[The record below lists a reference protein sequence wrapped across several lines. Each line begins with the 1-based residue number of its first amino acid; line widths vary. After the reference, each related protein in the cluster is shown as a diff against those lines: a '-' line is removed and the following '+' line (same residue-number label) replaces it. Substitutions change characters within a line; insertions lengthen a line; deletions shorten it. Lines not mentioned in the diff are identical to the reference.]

1 MIGKIINGTLIR
13 PSFNERQKLIITNPT
28 DDMLKYIMKY
38 KDVIIDE
45 EPEYNVET
53 QYLVE
58 TYEETDNLIQVHWEV
73 KNIEFEE
80 VIDET
85 I

>member
-1 MIGKIINGTLIR
+1 MIGKIINGTLIK
-13 PSFNERQKLIITNPT
+13 PSSSEFRKLIITNPT
-28 DDMLKYIMKY
+28 EDMLKYIMNY
-38 KDVIIDE
+38 KDLVIDE